1 MNLVDLVLKIDMMD
15 SELVEFS
22 GLTHSPKGVCF
33 PGLHV
38 HLFELGPHHHYRGQ
52 KDIVKT

>member
-1 MNLVDLVLKIDMMD
+1 MNLIDLVLKIDMMD